1 MNIENIHIDGFGQ
14 FNQLSIDDLQPG
26 LTIFKGNNEAGKST
40 LLSFI
45 RCMLFDFP
53 GARSAS
59 KFYPPLAGGNHG
71 GRLVITTDSNER
83 CVIERYAGNKN
94 NVKVTFN
101 NGVTG
106 ADAELSK
113 LLNYID
119 KDIFNNIYAFGL
131 DELQRFETLNNENIR
146 ANIYSAGIGT
156 GRVSIPDVQKGL
168 KNSVEVLY
176 KKRGR
181 NPEINQL
188 VSEIEDMDR
197 QISDIKNDQAKYDSL
212 HADEQMR
219 SNTINLLKDE
229 RSRIQKKLN
238 RIHDLI
244 SVQDDWKNMQ
254 DARITLS
261 DLPQIKDFPE
271 KGIDNLD
278 RILEKITDVEE
289 TISLSNE
296 KSQVNKAQQERIIID
311 EELLVQRDTI
321 LDLGNGIEK
330 YRSEKDQLPE
340 QKQKLKNEYS
350 TFLDLLGDLGP
361 KWDEEMLNRF
371 DRSIPAKETVIQKRK
386 LIDEVKEHIEKIQT
400 HLMQRNHDLKNID
413 DDINKIKEKIHSTT
427 VTITYE
433 EMSRKMEALRNLRQK
448 YPILT
453 QKESELKSIQ
463 KEEAFFSAVR
473 PAITKTIQKAPFWPA
488 VVMFLIGIMG
498 LIYGYYSGTFLF
510 GSIFFILLCIS
521 AVAYYVSTRQNT
533 PISGANTNGTGI
545 SQEDPKETRDFS
557 NLKQQL
563 IDEISSLKDLMQ
575 NYANS
580 CGFDIIPEPALLEKR
595 DMELQETA
603 YALKDLSGLQDE
615 CGKLSKKRDKLI
627 QDSAELKETLNNK
640 QQSLL
645 RIDTQWKEWLLSYDL
660 DPTLSPESILEI
672 FSTIKSCY
680 EKQKTIY
687 TLKSQ
692 INSTESSIHTYE
704 ERIQT
709 LLKQCGR
716 IPCGLSLDMDLQK
729 MREDVE
735 DALNQTQQLN
745 QLHTA
750 HEDLV
755 RDLSTAKKRCDNL
768 NIELSDLLSSG
779 HSDNEDM
786 FRKNA
791 RVWEKRLELYNEIQ
805 SSTKHI
811 RKVSGDGK
819 LYDNLIDELEKADI
833 TDLKTDE
840 EKYKDR
846 LEELDNKLSINLDD
860 RGAIHNKIE
869 QLEHHEEGS
878 KFRMEREI
886 QKEQLHNR
894 SRNWAALVIAQEILN
909 KAIEIYEKERQPA
922 VIIEAQSFFANFTA
936 RRYKRIYSPLD
947 SADIFVED
955 RDGKVKGIDQL
966 SKGTKEQL
974 YLALRF
980 GFIRYFG
987 KQSEAIPIVFDEILV
1002 NFDPVRSQNASN
1014 AIRELAAT
1022 NQILFFTCH
1031 PETVK
1036 ILADASP
1043 DAQVIDLDNC
1053 LEY

>member
-1 MNIENIHIDGFGQ
+1 MNIEKIHIDGFGQ
-14 FNQLSIDDLQPG
+14 FNQLSINDLQPG

-83 CVIERYAGNKN
+83 CVIERYTGNKN
-94 NVKVTFN
+94 NVKVTFD
-101 NGVTG
+101 NGLTG

-113 LLNYID
+113 LLNYMD

-146 ANIYSAGIGT
+146 ANIYSAGTGT
-156 GRVSIPDVQKGL
+156 GRVSVSDVQKNL
-168 KNSVEVLY
+168 KNSVEALY

-181 NPEINQL
+181 NPEINQII
-188 VSEIEDMDR
+188 STIKDMDR
-197 QISDIKNDQAKYDSL
+197 QISDIKNDQARYDSL
-212 HADEQMR
+212 HADKQMR

-229 RSRIQKKLN
+229 RSNIQKKLN
-238 RIHDLI
+238 NIHDLI
-244 SVQDDWKNMQ
+244 SIWDDWKNLQ
-254 DARITLS
+254 DAQINLC
-261 DLPQIKDFPE
+261 DLPKIEDFPE
-271 KGIDNLD
+271 KGVDILE
-278 RILEKITDVEE
+278 RILEKIRDVEE
-289 TISLSNE
+289 TILLLEE
-296 KSQVNKAQQERIIID
+296 KSQNNKAQQERIIID
-311 EELLVQRDTI
+311 EELLAQRDTI
-321 LDLGNGIEK
+321 TDLSNGIEK
-330 YRSEKDQLPE
+330 YRSEKDLLPE
-340 QKQKLKNEYS
+340 QNQKLKDEHLI
-350 TFLDLLGDLGP
+350 FLELLNDLGP

-386 LIDEVKEHIEKIQT
+386 LIDEVKDQIEKFQT
-400 HLMQRNHDLKNID
+400 HLTQVNLDIKKID
-413 DDINKIKEKIHSTT
+413 DDVNRINENIDSTS

-433 EMSRKMEALRNLRQK
+433 EINRKFEALRNLRQQ
-448 YPILT
+448 YPILIE
-453 QKESELKSIQ
+453 KESELKNIR
-463 KEEAFFSAVR
+463 KEEAFFTAVQ
-473 PAITKTIQKAPFWPA
+473 PAITQTIHKAPIWPA
-488 VVMFLIGIMG
+488 GVMFLIGIIG
-498 LIYGYYSGTFLF
+498 FVYGYYSGTILF
-510 GSIFFILLCIS
+510 GSVIFILLCIS
-521 AVAYYVSTRQNT
+521 AVAYYASTRQNT
-533 PISGANTNGTGI
+533 PISKENTNGTAI
-545 SQEDPKETRDFS
+545 SQEDPKEIRNYS
-557 NLKQQL
+557 NIEQQL
-563 IDEISSLKDLMQ
+563 VDEITSLKDQMQ

-580 CGFDIIPEPALLEKR
+580 CGFDNIPEPTLLEMR

-603 YALKDLSGLQDE
+603 YSIKELSGLQDE
-615 CGKLSKKRDKLI
+615 CNKLLRKRDELAKE
-627 QDSAELKETLNNK
+627 SEELKKTLYNK

-645 RIDTQWKEWLLSYDL
+645 SIDTEWKEWLLSYDL

-680 EKQKTIY
+680 EKQKTIN
-687 TLKSQ
+687 TLKFQ
-692 INSTESSIHTYE
+692 INTTENSIHTYE

-709 LLKQCGR
+709 LLKQCQR
-716 IPCGLSLDMDLQK
+716 TPCGLSFDMDLQK
-729 MREDVE
+729 MRDDVD
-735 DALNQTQQLN
+735 DAINQTQQLN
-745 QLHTA
+745 QLDTA
-750 HEDLV
+750 YEDLI
-755 RDLSTAKKRCDNL
+755 RDLNTAKNRYGNL

-779 HSDNEDM
+779 HSNNEDM

-791 RVWEKRLELYNEIQ
+791 RIWELQLELHTRIQ
-805 SSTKHI
+805 GLTKHI
-811 RKVSGDGK
+811 KKVSGGGE
-819 LYDNLIDELEKADI
+819 LYDNFIGDLGKTNLF
-833 TDLKTDE
+833 DLKTNE

-846 LEELDNKLSINLDD
+846 LGELDNELSNNLDD

-878 KFRMEREI
+878 KLRMEREI
-886 QKEQLHNR
+886 KYEQLHNR

-922 VIIEAQSFFANFTA
+922 VIIEAQSFFTNFTA
-936 RRYKRIYSPLD
+936 ERYKRIYSPLD

-1002 NFDPVRSQNASN
+1002 NFDPVRSQNAGN

-1031 PETVK
+1031 PDTVK
-1036 ILADASP
+1036 ILTDASP
-1043 DAQVIDLDNC
+1043 EAQVIDLDNC
-1053 LEY
+1053 CEN